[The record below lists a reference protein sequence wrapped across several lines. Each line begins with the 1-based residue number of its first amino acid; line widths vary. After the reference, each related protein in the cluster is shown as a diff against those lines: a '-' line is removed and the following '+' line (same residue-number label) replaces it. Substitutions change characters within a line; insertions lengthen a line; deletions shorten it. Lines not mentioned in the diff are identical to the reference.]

1 MYKIFKTIAFVL
13 FAALS
18 FAACDDV
25 PAPYD
30 DPNNKPGNPSGGE
43 EEIITPKG
51 SGTLADPYNVAGLL
65 DFIEKNEDTAKGT
78 TVVVEGVIS
87 SIKSLDV
94 ANYTRAQYYINDTKS
109 ATGQFYVYNGLYL
122 DGANFT
128 SNDQIKVGDKVLIE
142 GTIDQYNGAFQIGQN
157 SKILKLNDV
166 GGSDEPG
173 EVVAPKGSGTLA
185 DPYNVAGLVDFIG
198 KNESTAKGT
207 TVVVEGL
214 ISNIK
219 SLDVSKYTR
228 AQYYINDTEST
239 NGQFYIYNGLYLDGA
254 NFTSNDQIKV
264 GDKVLIEGT
273 IDQYNGAFQIG
284 QNSKILK
291 LNNVGGSDEPGEITP
306 GKEVTCAEARDI
318 ALALDDKATTTETY
332 TVTGYITKIVGEVS
346 RNQQTFWMADT
357 KDGGEVFEAYWAD
370 LPEGTSSFVV
380 GSKVKITG
388 QIMRFGSVPEIKNA
402 TVEILELGEGG
413 GSDEPDVPSG
423 DGSVSISGTTVT
435 LTNASATA
443 ETEGVTMVIE
453 ELGIDDKASVDGKSY
468 SFSDGATVSIAK
480 GEGTSAP
487 TYYAATKGFRIYAC
501 NTLTFSASKTI
512 AKIVMECDL
521 YNGTSYVGNETAT
534 FSVEGST
541 AVYNNYNEEKKGG
554 VQLRPKQITIYYAK

>member
-166 GGSDEPG
+166 GGSD
-173 EVVAPKGSGTLA
+173 
-185 DPYNVAGLVDFIG
+185 N
-198 KNESTAKGT
+198 
-207 TVVVEGL
+207 
-214 ISNIK
+214 
-219 SLDVSKYTR
+219 
-228 AQYYINDTEST
+228 
-239 NGQFYIYNGLYLDGA
+239 
-254 NFTSNDQIKV
+254 
-264 GDKVLIEGT
+264 
-273 IDQYNGAFQIG
+273 
-284 QNSKILK
+284 
-291 LNNVGGSDEPGEITP
+291 PGEITP

-443 ETEGVTMVIE
+443 ETEGVTMVVE

-480 GEGTSAP
+480 GEGASAP